1 MLSCAY
7 IIGSSEALLCVQE
20 PVLEKIDLQFSSL
33 FSMNSRVGQVDV
45 GIFIFNRCSHR
56 AIIILALFG
65 ILSSLSMQTS
75 MSSFSTEA
83 STESI
88 TMLYSKCWT
97 CMGDVF
103 CVGV

>member
-1 MLSCAY
+1 MH
-7 IIGSSEALLCVQE
+7 
-20 PVLEKIDLQFSSL
+20 K
-33 FSMNSRVGQVDV
+33 VDV

-83 STESI
+83 STESSPCFI
-88 TMLYSKCWT
+88 RNVGPVSVTWEMFFVWASECEET
-97 CMGDVF
+97 CLQKD
-103 CVGV
+103 C